1 MRAFHMDSLF
11 NISTPNL
18 GKQHIYFWKVENV
31 RGNQEYLQKY
41 LNFLK
46 NICRSDIVSG
56 TGRGVRRSHAA
67 GRPVTGQMS
76 PYVTPVLGAR
86 HAHVPAAATSQHAAI
101 RGT

>member
-1 MRAFHMDSLF
+1 M
-11 NISTPNL
+11 
-18 GKQHIYFWKVENV
+18 
-31 RGNQEYLQKY
+31 
-41 LNFLK
+41 K

-86 HAHVPAAATSQHAAI
+86 HAHVAAAATSQHAAI
-101 RGT
+101 RGTS